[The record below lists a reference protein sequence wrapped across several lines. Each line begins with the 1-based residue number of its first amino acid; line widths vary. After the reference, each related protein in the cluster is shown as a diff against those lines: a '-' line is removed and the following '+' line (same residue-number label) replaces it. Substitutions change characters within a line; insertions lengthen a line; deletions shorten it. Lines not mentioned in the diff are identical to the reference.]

1 MQFAAAP
8 QALFEQGGQ
17 RRITR
22 GAPKSSDSLSCSRS
36 ALEKAGP
43 TLLSL
48 PAVSTTSPAHGGR
61 MFSLDI
67 GDEMEISAGL

>member
-1 MQFAAAP
+1 MQVAAATR
-8 QALFEQGGQ
+8 ALFEQGGQ
-17 RRITR
+17 RGITR
-22 GAPKSSDSLSCSRS
+22 GVPKSSDSLSCSRS

-48 PAVSTTSPAHGGR
+48 PAVSTMSSAQAGR

-67 GDEMEISAGL
+67 GEEMEISAGL